1 MLKYRSQKEQ
11 MMNFVKKHENY
22 FCSVDRETYQAFA
35 ELLHSKRL
43 LKKVIPE
50 SKGEETVNMCKALE
64 ELYEDGVEDGIKTG
78 IKTGENYFATLTEKL
93 LKDSRIDDLG
103 KATSDLK
110 FRNVL
115 YKEYHINREMDLK

>member
-22 FCSVDRETYQAFA
+22 FCSVDR
-35 ELLHSKRL
+35 
-43 LKKVIPE
+43 
-50 SKGEETVNMCKALE
+50 
-64 ELYEDGVEDGIKTG
+64 VEDG

-103 KATSDLK
+103 RATSDLK
-110 FRNVL
+110 FRNAL

>member
-50 SKGEETVNMCKALE
+50 SKGEETVNMCEALE
-64 ELYEDGVEDGIKTG
+64 ELYEDGVEDGNKTV
-78 IKTGENYFATLTEKL
+78 ENYFATLTEKL

-103 KATSDLK
+103 RATSDLK
-110 FRNVL
+110 FRNAL
-115 YKEYHINREMDLK
+115 YKEYPLIERWI

>member
-1 MLKYRSQKEQ
+1 

-78 IKTGENYFATLTEKL
+78 ENYFATLTEKL

-103 KATSDLK
+103 RATSDLK
-110 FRNVL
+110 FRNAL

>member
-22 FCSVDRETYQAFA
+22 FGSVDRETYQAFA

-50 SKGEETVNMCKALE
+50 SKGEETVNMCEALE
-64 ELYEDGVEDGIKTG
+64 ELYEDGVEDG

-103 KATSDLK
+103 RATSDLK
-110 FRNVL
+110 FRNAL

>member
-22 FCSVDRETYQAFA
+22 FGSVDRETYQAFA

-64 ELYEDGVEDGIKTG
+64 ELYEAGVEDG

-103 KATSDLK
+103 RATSDLI
-110 FRNVL
+110 FRNAL